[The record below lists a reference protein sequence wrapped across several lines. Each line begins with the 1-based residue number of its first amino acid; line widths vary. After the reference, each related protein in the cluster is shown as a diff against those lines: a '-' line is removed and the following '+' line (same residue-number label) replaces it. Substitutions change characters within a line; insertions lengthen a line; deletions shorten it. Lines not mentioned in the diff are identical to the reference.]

1 MKKRISITNTN
12 KTSLN
17 YLAGKLNLKAKV
29 LLALSLL
36 FASSCFKE
44 KDTLMG
50 VPVKVEVPP
59 TPGQNNGD
67 VAINYTSPL
76 TLHLNE
82 VTSAISPT
90 IVGDIIPE
98 VVQNYVTTLYGD
110 DVAGTTNGPTPADV
124 RFNAPMGIALD
135 DKGVIYLVEDGRKLI
150 RRILTTGDIRVS
162 IFAGPDNAATGF
174 TDGLG
179 SAARFTTPLDLAT
192 HPISGD
198 VYVVDGNRIRKITP
212 DGDVTTFAGAL
223 NNTTGLV
230 NGIPSASRFNYL
242 AGIAIDKVGNIYV
255 ADRDN
260 HCIRKYTAATNQFTT
275 LAGTGGGATP
285 TSGYKDDLGTAAL
298 FKSPVRVALDEN
310 DNVYVADRSNFRIR
324 KITPA
329 GLVTTFAGDGTNVYK
344 EGNGT
349 SAGFVDPYGLAVS
362 KNGDVYV
369 GDYNGNRVRKIA
381 ANRDVTTVAGDGIA
395 GLADGIGSSAK
406 VAQAS
411 GFTMGPNDNLYF
423 LSRRGSIRM
432 LALRGFSISPELPAG
447 LKFDPFTGAISGT
460 PTQTSTQSVYNV
472 KAYNG
477 RGEIVATTDIVLSVL

>member
-1 MKKRISITNTN
+1 MTKRINIKNTN

-17 YLAGKLNLKAKV
+17 ARKLNLKVKV
-29 LLALSLL
+29 LLALSLF

-50 VPVKVEVPP
+50 VPVKVDVPP
-59 TPGQNNGD
+59 TPDQNNGE
-67 VAINYTSPL
+67 VAINYPSPL
-76 TLHLNE
+76 ALHINDVL
-82 VTSAISPT
+82 SPISPT
-90 IVGDIIPE
+90 IVGDILPE
-98 VVQNYVTTLYGD
+98 VVPNYITTLYGD
-110 DVAGTTNGPTPADV
+110 DVSGTTNGPTPSDV
-124 RFNAPMGIALD
+124 RFSAPMGIAID
-135 DKGVIYLVEDGRKLI
+135 DKGVIYLVEDGRKII

-179 SAARFTTPLDLAT
+179 AAARFTTPLDAAT
-192 HPISGD
+192 HPITGD
-198 VYVVDGNRIRKITP
+198 VYVTDGNRIRKITP

-230 NGIPSASRFNYL
+230 NGIPSAARFNYL
-242 AGIAIDKVGNIYV
+242 AGIAIDKNGNIFV

-260 HCIRKYTAATNQFTT
+260 HCIRKYTAATNLFTT
-275 LAGTGGGATP
+275 IAGTGGGATP
-285 TSGYKDDLGTAAL
+285 VSGYKDDLGTAAL

-310 DNVYVADRSNFRIR
+310 DNIYVADRSNFRIR

-329 GLVTTFAGDGTNVYK
+329 GLVTTLAGDGTNVYK

-349 SAGFVDPYGLAVS
+349 SAGFVDPYGIAVS

-369 GDYNGNRVRKIA
+369 GDYNGNRVRKITP
-381 ANRDVTTVAGDGIA
+381 NGDVSTVAGDGVA
-395 GLADGIGSSAK
+395 GLTDGLGSSAK

-411 GFTMGPNDNLYF
+411 GFRMGPNDNLYF

-432 LALRGFSISPELPAG
+432 MVLRGFSITPELPAG

-460 PTQTSTQSVYNV
+460 PTQASAQSVYNI

-477 RGEIVATTDIVLSVL
+477 RGEIVATTDVVLSVL